1 MPDHIAHHIARPDG
15 PDPRPRRRR
24 AARPLPL
31 LGAVP
36 DERTAEAM
44 DDEHAAEQLIA
55 DLLALE
61 EAGLIKPVESDGDL
75 RYAPIDP
82 GDSAAELQTA
92 STTTPPPPSS

>member
-1 MPDHIAHHIARPDG
+1 MPRHIAHRVAHPDG
-15 PDPRPRRRR
+15 PDPRPKRHR

-31 LGAVP
+31 LGTVP

-61 EAGLIKPVESDGDL
+61 DAGLIESIELQGAL
-75 RYAPIDP
+75 RYAPTAPDDP
-82 GDSAAELQTA
+82 DAET
-92 STTTPPPPSS
+92 